1 MPREITKLGYAAI
14 PVRTASP
21 VKNQEFVYF
30 ESEADEP
37 RATIS

>member
-14 PVRTASP
+14 PVRTSP